1 MKKEFGKHY
10 LIELTG
16 CRDGT
21 LMFVKDVRRIF
32 MRATLKSR
40 ATVLKSFFY
49 QFKPYGVSGIIL
61 IAESHL
67 SIHTWP
73 EDRYASVDIQT
84 CGQMYPDRAV
94 EALKKGFQAQKVV
107 VKIFKRGIR

>member
-10 LIELTG
+10 LIELIG
-16 CRDGT
+16 CMDKK
-21 LMFVKDVRRIF
+21 LMFVKDVRAIF
-32 MRATLKSR
+32 LRAAFKSE

-49 QFKPYGVSGIIL
+49 QFKPDGVSGVIL
-61 IAESHL
+61 IAESHF

-84 CGQMYPDRAV
+84 CGKMYPPRAIEV
-94 EALKKGFQAQKVV
+94 LKKGFQAGKVI
-107 VKIFKRGIR
+107 VKVIKRGIR